1 MNKHMIALGSLSFAA
16 AALTG
21 CGASGTEQPG
31 DVPKEQKP
39 VELSLY
45 VDIPDEFSDDDINR
59 YIREPLKKKLPH
71 ITVGEVIKRGTGTQR
86 EDVLATGGFPDLIYT
101 SNRRI
106 FEFVDLGIAQD
117 VSEWAKTH
125 KFDFNKTFDSVTV
138 ESLISLS
145 DGRAR
150 IMGMPFSAT
159 WYTTFYNRD
168 IFDKFAVP
176 YPKEMMTWEEAIEQA
191 KKLTRVDGDV
201 QYIGLDAHNIVQA
214 GMGLSLVYVDP
225 VTLKSNFNTEPYR
238 QLFTMF
244 KSLYEIPGHVDS
256 KGVFAWGVKGF
267 FQTQNVAVFAAPMAV
282 LPGLSDAGLKL
293 RWDVAAALNFK
304 EALGTEREIG
314 LHMLM
319 MSATSKHQE
328 EAFQVM
334 ALTATEDVQ
343 QEMAKNARVPA
354 ALQYPQFK
362 DNFAAN
368 RPEFKEKNW
377 AAMFKAKRRG
387 TAPMTEFHNVAQSVL
402 LSAPKRL
409 AVDKVDV
416 NTLMRELQEKADA
429 AIAIEKEKKRK

>member
-1 MNKHMIALGSLSFAA
+1 MKKTLGIIGTLLLAVIALA
-16 AALTG
+16 G
-21 CGASGTEQPG
+21 CGKDGSEPSA
-31 DVPKEQKP
+31 DAVKEQKP

-59 YIREPLKKKLPH
+59 YIREPLKKKHPH
-71 ITVGEVIKRGTGTQR
+71 ITIGTVIKRGTGTQR
-86 EDVLATGGFPDLIYT
+86 EDVLATGEFPDLIYT

-106 FEFVDLGIAQD
+106 LEFLDLGIPQD
-117 VSEWAKTH
+117 LTELAKKS
-125 KFDFNKTFDSVTV
+125 KFDFNKTFDSVSV

-145 DGRAR
+145 NGRAR

-168 IFDKFAVP
+168 IFDKFAVA
-176 YPKEMMTWEEAIEQA
+176 YPKEMMTWDEAIDLA
-191 KKLTRVDGDV
+191 KKLTRVDGGV

-214 GMGLSLVYVDP
+214 GQGLSLVYVDP

-238 QLFTMF
+238 QVLTMY
-244 KSLYEIPGHVDS
+244 KSLFEIPGHVDS
-256 KGVFAWGVKGF
+256 KGVFAWNVKGF
-267 FQTQNVAVFAAPMAV
+267 FETQNVAIFAAPMAV
-282 LPGLSDAGLKL
+282 LPGLKENGIKM
-293 RWDVAAALNFK
+293 RWDVTTALNFK

-319 MSATSKHQE
+319 MSQASKHKE

-334 ALTATEDVQ
+334 ALTVSEDVQ

-362 DNFAAN
+362 DNFSAN
-368 RPEFKEKNW
+368 RPEFKDKNW

-387 TAPMTEFHNVAQSVL
+387 TAPMTEYHNIAQSVL
-402 LSAPKRL
+402 LTAPKRL

-429 AIAIEKEKKRK
+429 AIAIEKEKKKK